1 MCPRIYDIA
10 CKIHHDLE
18 VRNKED
24 FNCCLDLVVY
34 DDSIGI
40 TIEDSCNTC
49 TFLIDT
55 FTDYITIFHTLP
67 YVQ

>member
-1 MCPRIYDIA
+1 MCPRVYSMA
-10 CKIHHDLE
+10 CKIYCHLYM
-18 VRNKED
+18 RKKEH
-24 FNCCLDLVVY
+24 FQCCLDIVVY

-55 FTDYITIFHTLP
+55 FADHITVFHSLSC
-67 YVQ
+67 V